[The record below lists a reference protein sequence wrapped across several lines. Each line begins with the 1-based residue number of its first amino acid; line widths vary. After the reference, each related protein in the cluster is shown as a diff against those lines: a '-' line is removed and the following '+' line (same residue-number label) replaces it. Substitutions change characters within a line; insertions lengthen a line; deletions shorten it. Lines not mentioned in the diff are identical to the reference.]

1 MFWIYLICERYICF
15 LSFQAEDD
23 YNLSLIDGYES
34 YNESNSSDTEHY
46 AEAIVQPKVQAMSPE
61 EKPVSQEKLSPI
73 RFINGKDGMGMFLPL
88 NIHKFI
94 CCHDVH
100 EYDKN

>member
-1 MFWIYLICERYICF
+1 
-15 LSFQAEDD
+15 
-23 YNLSLIDGYES
+23 
-34 YNESNSSDTEHY
+34 
-46 AEAIVQPKVQAMSPE
+46 MSPE

-88 NIHKFI
+88 NMNKFI
-94 CCHDVH
+94 CHDVH